1 MKANTKVCVKIDG
14 EWKKGNVVADNNE
27 TIRVGVG
34 EPYHLNYSEGDFN
47 RTSVKRFIQID
58 EEDAEI
64 VHKHQF
70 DNLHDM
76 IFELKNKYFP
86 NKKTEINDMI
96 VNIDNLS
103 VGPCI
108 MEVETIG
115 AIMEIAGW
123 KVEANVYH
131 DYVDGFPDIDVVSL
145 GDHRDFTT
153 AVISFMKNIFEQDM
167 KQYLEKKSE
176 EAFAISVLNNIPF

>member
-14 EWKKGNVVADNNE
+14 KWKKGTVIADNNE

-34 EPYHLNYSEGDFN
+34 EPYRRNYSEGDFN

-58 EEDAEI
+58 EKDAEI
-64 VHKHQF
+64 FHKHQF

-86 NKKTEINDMI
+86 NEKIEINDMNVI
-96 VNIDNLS
+96 IDNLS

-115 AIMEIAGW
+115 AIMEVAGW
-123 KVEANVYH
+123 SLDASVYRY
-131 DYVDGFPDIDVVSL
+131 YVNGVPDMDVVDL
-145 GDHRDFTT
+145 GKWRDSTEAAT
-153 AVISFMKNIFEQDM
+153 AMMRNLFDADM

-176 EAFAISVLNNIPF
+176 EAFAISVLNNSL